1 MIIEG
6 KWERIDP
13 SKPKSK
19 SEAEAK
25 AVKVEPVETSSP
37 SGPPGTP
44 FTAAVDA
51 YFEQIEKA
59 DADRVA
65 AADQQSDAFRE
76 KLAEL
81 EAHLKDRGS
90 RG

>member
-25 AVKVEPVETSSP
+25 AVKVEPVETSAP
-37 SGPPGTP
+37 SRPPETP

-59 DADRVA
+59 DADRAA

-81 EAHLKDRGS
+81 KAHLKDRGS
-90 RG
+90 KS